1 MRRHKLALTI
11 FTVFVAVALACS
23 RQAATPTSP
32 SVAAPAAADAAADG
46 STLKATA
53 PVPTSPINGVQVS
66 DAQPTLT
73 WSPSTTKVAAGGL
86 QYEFEVFNDANA
98 KVSGGVVGGTSVTV
112 PTALD
117 FGKRHT
123 WHVRATMQGANGPWS
138 TLAQFVSAVGAYLQG
153 NEVRDPLTNGFTVGN
168 AQGVTFL
175 PGQGARLEARNSY
188 IEYVLQTPLTDG
200 EWSAEMT
207 NVGNGPS
214 DLNEAGKTK
223 VFSML
228 QGDGVNVSDNAYRVT
243 LDKRPAVNQS
253 AFRFTMR
260 SRGRDAGEPNAG
272 PQSWNRANVYLF
284 KFEWRGGR
292 ADASVFDGG
301 VNGFL
306 KARAGTNYSTP
317 YSPNPHIV
325 RIGSV
330 GGRAGSET
338 LPGVIVRNVWVS
350 ANPRPAF

>member
-32 SVAAPAAADAAADG
+32 SGAAPAAADAAADG

-66 DAQPTLT
+66 DQQPTLT
-73 WSPSTTKVAAGGL
+73 VSPATTKVGAGGL
-86 QYEFEVFNDANA
+86 QYEFEVFNDSNA
-98 KVSGGVVGGTSVTV
+98 KVAGGVVGGTSFTV
-112 PTALD
+112 PSPLD

-123 WHVRATMQGANGPWS
+123 WRARATMQGAYGPWS
-138 TLAQFVSAVGAYLQG
+138 TLAQFVSAVGAYIRG
-153 NEVRDPLTNGFTVGN
+153 NEIRDPLTNGFTVGN
-168 AQGVTFL
+168 PVGVTFI
-175 PGQGARLEARNSY
+175 PGQGARLESQSSY
-188 IEYVLQTPLTDG
+188 IEYVLPTPLIEG

-207 NVGNGPS
+207 NVGNGGE
-214 DLNEAGKTK
+214 LYKTK

-228 QGDGVNVSDNAYRVT
+228 SGDGVNVTDNAYRVT
-243 LDKRPAVNQS
+243 LDKRPSVNCG

-272 PQSWNRANVYLF
+272 CNSWSRSNFYLF

-306 KARAGTNYSTP
+306 KARTGTNYRAP
-317 YSPNPHIV
+317 YEPTPHII
-325 RIGSV
+325 RLGSV
-330 GGRAGSET
+330 HGRGGDDT
-338 LPGVIVRNVWVS
+338 LPGVIIKNVWVS